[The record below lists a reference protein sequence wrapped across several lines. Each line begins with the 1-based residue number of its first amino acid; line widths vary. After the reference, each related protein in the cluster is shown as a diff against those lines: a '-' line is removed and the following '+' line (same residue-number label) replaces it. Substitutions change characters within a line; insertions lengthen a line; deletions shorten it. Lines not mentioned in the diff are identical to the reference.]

1 MNVCSDKHEEIC
13 FNGTMCPM
21 CELRRDLTE
30 KLDESQEQVQVH
42 EETLADL
49 RRGISLRDED
59 ITRLQADLNT
69 SRQEVQR
76 IIRGR
81 QDGEI

>member
-1 MNVCSDKHEEIC
+1 
-13 FNGTMCPM
+13 M